1 MDYLIGIA
9 FFAFVD
15 MCIYIL
21 APISTV
27 ILSVLECE
35 NWIIRI
41 LYFVW
46 IIAEF
51 IVLTEIKDTKKKYTI
66 AVSSAIAY
74 FVIIYSWGRYNRIF
88 EWMMD
93 NSWAGI
99 FAYCLTIL
107 PIKKLVDLIQ
117 AEKKKSKEQWVIREY
132 NKNLEKITQL
142 DKDILAYQHMIDQQ
156 GGMVDVLSLLNG
168 CGANVTKIEKNRN
181 FRRAKDIQEKIDELE
196 NERKDIK
203 TAIMEHEKK
212 AMKQTSVKQ

>member
-51 IVLTEIKDTKKKYTI
+51 IVLTEIKDTKK
-66 AVSSAIAY
+66 
-74 FVIIYSWGRYNRIF
+74 
-88 EWMMD
+88 
-93 NSWAGI
+93 
-99 FAYCLTIL
+99 
-107 PIKKLVDLIQ
+107 
-117 AEKKKSKEQWVIREY
+117 
-132 NKNLEKITQL
+132 
-142 DKDILAYQHMIDQQ
+142 
-156 GGMVDVLSLLNG
+156 
-168 CGANVTKIEKNRN
+168 
-181 FRRAKDIQEKIDELE
+181 
-196 NERKDIK
+196 
-203 TAIMEHEKK
+203 
-212 AMKQTSVKQ
+212 